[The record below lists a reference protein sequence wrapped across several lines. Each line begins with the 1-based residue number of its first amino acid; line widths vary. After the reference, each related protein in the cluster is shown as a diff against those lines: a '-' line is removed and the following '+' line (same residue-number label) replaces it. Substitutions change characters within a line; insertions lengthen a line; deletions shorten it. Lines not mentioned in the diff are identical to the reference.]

1 MDKILNAFSEIASV
15 LPRIDKLKATFGNE
29 ADFQQALGLIY
40 SDLIDFHKRAYKIF
54 RRRSWQLVFAIHWG
68 LFERRFKLVLHN
80 LASHC
85 DLLER
90 EAAALH
96 FSDMKQMREKRQL
109 EEEVSERYRH
119 NQMAREV
126 FTWLA
131 AEEDSQEEYLH
142 SISDH
147 RQPETCNW
155 ILDESQICSWIENG
169 NGDAVIWM
177 TGKPGAGK
185 SYLCSLIIENLGT
198 RQDLSSLYFFCG
210 QRSANQNRCALLLR
224 TLAVQL
230 LRQNLE
236 DVAPLVH
243 QDYLQKGLSCSSP
256 TMKRLLKEVLPL
268 AKTTR
273 IVLDGID
280 EYDLEDQQQILK
292 CLSELQRSMGDS
304 CRLLISSRNEP
315 LIEKMMSRKTQFK
328 LDGKTAEGLSLY
340 IRHKVERLSTCFP
353 KIDDRLLVRVKE
365 RLERKAKGMFLWVRL
380 VSSMLE
386 QQMTEEEFTE
396 AIEKLPDG
404 LEEAYGRILSRFRGL
419 SSYLQHRIFRILSW
433 ICVTHRPIGIH
444 EIADGISLKPGQ
456 KVLCKKTRS
465 QNFNRDIMEICAPL
479 LETSNSG
486 SLDLVHFS
494 AKEYLLHIQSGP
506 FINTT
511 KAHFNIAFSCITNL
525 TSALSILSRF
535 NKEATEADFENLV
548 VQGCF
553 GLQSYG
559 HGFWAEHL
567 IAFLEVASD
576 IDGETANLIGALEE
590 FSKVRKGGQE
600 LANSSQID
608 SKALLK
614 LKRFP
619 ILLDLVSSWLRFK
632 SKLNEKLPSFV
643 DIHSQEQ
650 WQLQTDE
657 TFLSLIDYR
666 LREITERLLM
676 MKSSA
681 LPSHIDE
688 NDHRLFIS
696 RFRFACRFPAC
707 NHDFD
712 SMNAREIH
720 ETTHSVS
727 FPCLQCDFADRGF
740 RCLSDLKK
748 HIRKYH
754 MLPEDFEIPSSLSS
768 VDNSLGGSNITA
780 EGFPRSRCWN
790 EQGRR
795 DLQQGFRQVLNKI
808 ESQIRLGGDEIE
820 QRKREQSEYRADI
833 SGSTSLVKLKKMW
846 DKIEGKQYQTLTN
859 FRDDVRELSNAP
871 DDRVA
876 RENLDV
882 EAISEQE
889 LEKAMSRFPSL
900 ANFNCTTRE
909 EISGE
914 ATPNNLHSPIQKEVK
929 MLNESQPINPD
940 VDCLGKRK
948 PYWSSAEEEA
958 IPKLL
963 DQYGR
968 NLIKLADCL
977 RTKTVD
983 EIDQHLIENTE
994 LSNLASIADARPS
1007 MESRSTHSASEKE
1020 DSQSEKILLNDSSQM
1035 VQSVEPGYF
1044 QQTTNEAINHIHDS
1058 SENVNKDVDLVADP
1072 SKLQSNIESGLIIRK
1087 PEKPKRRTPVK
1098 EFCPHCSIQKLGFRD
1113 EYALR
1118 KHIARFH
1125 EPTRSVWI
1133 CDDISIDRNFFAR
1146 CNPCLSRKRYSSDT
1160 GAANHLRLEHFPKTK
1175 KPMKDLRR
1183 WMQKT
1188 EEPNPNFT
1196 KTPSDS
1202 SLANVNSRA
1211 VDSWPLVKRQK
1222 TSGTTPI
1229 HQDSDILN
1237 KYNLFP
1243 AMQSSAATSNMPEN
1257 PDPDTDTRFPGPRK
1271 RDSKFMDNFDLFP
1284 DVSFDN
1290 FLPGQMTESRK
1301 TITDGPPHRT
1311 NLAYI
1316 RLDQVQSLPHL
1327 NHIRK
1332 TACYDQVEAFYHIL
1346 DNEPRDSSIY
1356 QETLESLS
1364 SLSKTLLRDMR
1375 DWRGH
1380 SAQAPKIPFSL

>member
-15 LPRIDKLKATFGNE
+15 LPRIDKLKATFGDE
-29 ADFQQALGLIY
+29 ADFQRALGLIY
-40 SDLIDFHKRAYKIF
+40 SDLIEFHKRAYKMF

-80 LASHC
+80 LDSHC
-85 DLLER
+85 DSLYR

-96 FSDMKQMREKRQL
+96 YSDVKQMREKRQL
-109 EEEVSERYRH
+109 EVEDSERSRH
-119 NQMAREV
+119 NQMVREV
-126 FTWLA
+126 FAWLA
-131 AEEDSQEEYLH
+131 AEEASQEEYLH
-142 SISDH
+142 FISDH

-185 SYLCSLIIENLGT
+185 SYLCSLIIENVGT

-236 DVAPLVH
+236 DVAPLIH

-268 AKTTR
+268 SKTTR

-292 CLSELQRSMGDS
+292 YLLELQRSIGDN

-315 LIEKMMSRKTQFK
+315 LIEKSMLRKTQFR

-340 IRHKVERLSTCFP
+340 IRHKVEILSAYFP
-353 KIDDRLLVRVKE
+353 DFDDSLLARVKE

-386 QQMTEEEFTE
+386 KQMTEEEFTE

-419 SSYLQHRIFRILSW
+419 SSDLQHRIFRILSW

-444 EIADGISLKPGQ
+444 ELVDGISLRPGQ
-456 KVLCKKTRS
+456 TVLCKKTRS

-479 LETSNSG
+479 LEISNSG

-494 AKEYLLHIQSGP
+494 AKEYLLHVQSGP

-511 KAHFNIAFSCITNL
+511 KAHFNIAFPCITNL

-535 NKEATEADFENLV
+535 KKEEATEADFENLV

-567 IAFLEVASD
+567 IAFLEEASD
-576 IDGETANLIGALEE
+576 IDGETTNLIGALEE

-600 LANSSQID
+600 LANSSRTD
-608 SKALLK
+608 SKGLLK

-632 SKLNEKLPSFV
+632 SKLNEKLSSFV

-657 TFLSLIDYR
+657 TFLSLVDYR

-727 FPCLQCDFADRGF
+727 FPCLQCDFAERGF
-740 RCLSDLKK
+740 RCLNDLKK
-748 HIRKYH
+748 HTRKYH

-768 VDNSLGGSNITA
+768 VDNSLGSSNITA
-780 EGFPRSRCWN
+780 EGFPRSRYWN

-795 DLQQGFRQVLNKI
+795 DLQQGFRQVLDKI
-808 ESQIRLGGDEIE
+808 ESKIRLGGDKIE
-820 QRKREQSEYRADI
+820 PRKRGQFENGVDI
-833 SGSTSLVKLKKMW
+833 SSSTSSVKLKNMR
-846 DKIEGKQYQTLTN
+846 DKIEGQQYQTLAN
-859 FRDDVRELSNAP
+859 FRNDVRELSNAP

-876 RENLDV
+876 MKNLDI
-882 EAISEQE
+882 EAISDQE
-889 LEKAMSRFPSL
+889 LERAMSVFPAL
-900 ANFNCTTRE
+900 ANFNHTTRNNE
-909 EISGE
+909 SSE
-914 ATPNNLHSPIQKEVK
+914 AVPNIFYGPIQKDVK
-929 MLNESQPINPD
+929 MLNESQPINSD
-940 VDCLGKRK
+940 VDYLGKRK

-963 DQYGR
+963 DQHGR
-968 NLIKLADCL
+968 DLIKIADCL

-983 EIDQHLIENTE
+983 EIDQHLIENIE

-1007 MESRSTHSASEKE
+1007 METRSTHSASEKE
-1020 DSQSEKILLNDSSQM
+1020 DSQFGKILVNDSSQM
-1035 VQSVEPGYF
+1035 AQSVEPGYF
-1044 QQTTNEAINHIHDS
+1044 QQTTNEAMNNTHDS
-1058 SENVNKDVDLVADP
+1058 LENVNKDVDLVADP
-1072 SKLQSNIESGLIIRK
+1072 SKLQSNIESGLIFKK

-1098 EFCPHCSIQKLGFRD
+1098 EFCPHCPTQEFYFRD
-1113 EYALR
+1113 EYTLR

-1133 CDDISIDRNFFAR
+1133 CDDISIDRNFFAK
-1146 CNPCLSRKRYSSDT
+1146 CNPCSNSKRYSSDT
-1160 GAANHLRLEHFPKTK
+1160 GAANHLRLKHFPMT

-1188 EEPNPNFT
+1188 EEPNPNFK

-1202 SLANVNSRA
+1202 SPANVNNQA
-1211 VDSWPLVKRQK
+1211 VDSWPPVKRQK

-1229 HQDSDILN
+1229 HQDSNILN

-1243 AMQSSAATSNMPEN
+1243 AMQSSPGTPNMPED
-1257 PDPDTDTRFPGPRK
+1257 PDPDTDARFPDPSK
-1271 RDSKFMDNFDLFP
+1271 RDSKTMDNFDLFP
-1284 DVSFDN
+1284 DVSFDH
-1290 FLPGQMTESRK
+1290 FLPGQMIESRE

-1346 DNEPRDSSIY
+1346 DNEPCDSSIY

-1364 SLSKTLLRDMR
+1364 SLSKTLRRDMR

-1380 SAQAPKIPFSL
+1380 SAQAPNIPFFL